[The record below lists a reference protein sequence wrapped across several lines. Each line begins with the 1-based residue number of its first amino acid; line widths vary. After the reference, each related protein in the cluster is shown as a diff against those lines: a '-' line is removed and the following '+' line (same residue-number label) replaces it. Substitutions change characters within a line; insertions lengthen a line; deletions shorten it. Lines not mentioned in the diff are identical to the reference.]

1 MPRQKRHE
9 EHTNHEAWAIPY
21 GDLITLLLA
30 FFVVMYALSSVN
42 EGKYR
47 LLSDS
52 LYAAFRGTPRTM
64 EPVQV
69 GEQDQ
74 VGPGADSHAGPLQ
87 QNAPTKSASAP
98 VETVKLA
105 ANTPQLGNV
114 PHETSPDLP
123 SPAARAALAH
133 VADQLES
140 AMADLI
146 QKNIVGVRRNDLWVE
161 VEIRSDLLFPSGSAR
176 LATNAVTVL
185 EQLAQVLAPL
195 PNAVRVEGH
204 TDNVPIRNANFYSNW
219 ELSAARAGSVVHV
232 LSGHGVAPNRLA
244 VVGFGEQR
252 PSHSNDTAQGRNAN
266 RRVVVVILASDPAHA
281 NDPLGMLSTAA
292 PATPS
297 STPTEAPAS
306 ATTTPVATTPVATTP
321 VATTPDATATAPNAT
336 PSGAR
341 AEPPPSGAPVP
352 PPSPSASD
360 RTPAQTR

>member
-1 MPRQKRHE
+1 MPRHKRHE

-87 QNAPTKSASAP
+87 QNRQAKTTSTPLEA
-98 VETVKLA
+98 VKLA
-105 ANTPQLGNV
+105 ADTPQLGNV
-114 PHETSPDLP
+114 LHETSPDLP
-123 SPAARAALAH
+123 SPAERAALAH

-140 AMADLI
+140 ALAGLI
-146 QKNIVGVRRNDLWVE
+146 QKDIVGVRRSDLWVE

-176 LATNAVTVL
+176 LAPNAVTVL

-204 TDNVPIRNANFYSNW
+204 TDNVPIRNAIFYSNW

-252 PSHSNDTAQGRNAN
+252 PSHTNDTAQGRNAN
-266 RRVVVVILASDPAHA
+266 RRVVVVILAADPAHA
-281 NDPLGMLSTAA
+281 NDPLGMLRTLAPAASVAPSAA
-292 PATPS
+292 PAT
-297 STPTEAPAS
+297 AAAS
-306 ATTTPVATTPVATTP
+306 
-321 VATTPDATATAPNAT
+321 PDATAPNAT
-336 PSGAR
+336 TSAAP
-341 AEPPPSGAPVP
+341 AEPIPSGAPVP
-352 PPSPSASD
+352 PSTPPASD

>member
-1 MPRQKRHE
+1 MPRHKRHE

-87 QNAPTKSASAP
+87 QNRQAKTTSAP
-98 VETVKLA
+98 IETVKLA
-105 ANTPQLGNV
+105 ADAPQAGNV
-114 PHETSPDLP
+114 PQQISPDLP
-123 SPAARAALAH
+123 SPAERAALAH

-146 QKNIVGVRRNDLWVE
+146 QKNIVGVRRSDLWVE

-176 LATNAVTVL
+176 LAPNAVSVL

-204 TDNVPIRNANFYSNW
+204 TDNVPIRNAIFYSNW

-266 RRVVVVILASDPAHA
+266 RRVVIVILAADPAHA
-281 NDPLGMLSTAA
+281 NDPLGMLRSSA
-292 PATPS
+292 PATPEAAS
-297 STPTEAPAS
+297 AAPAS
-306 ATTTPVATTPVATTP
+306 GAAS
-321 VATTPDATATAPNAT
+321 PDATPANAAAAGATA
-336 PSGAR
+336 SGAT
-341 AEPPPSGAPVP
+341 ASGAPAEPISSAAPVSPSP
-352 PPSPSASD
+352 PPASD